1 MIKKLL
7 LFLVFLACFSC
18 ASVFNKETTV
28 VHISSDKAGKIVYQ
42 QDTLQVHQKEI
53 KITPRRRNRVLKI
66 KVLKDSLQ
74 RDFYLEPKLSKL
86 YWANLINNYGI
97 GMLIDLTNNKRFTYQ
112 HNLHFVTDSA
122 TNQIV
127 IETKKVTAI
136 PKNTFLVYTSPL
148 QFLDF
153 FNEPMGTLGAEYFFM
168 KNISLSGEYGFRNS
182 SFYNRDYNF
191 GFLDEK
197 ASVFR
202 IETKWY
208 NAINLTKNVLLN
220 EYLSLEYRQLNS
232 NYHDNLT
239 YYFKD
244 YSLGNGP
251 INDDFATQKTVSI
264 VNFKYGILV
273 PLGKKM
279 YFDFYTGFGIRTKK
293 FDHINLEYNKQI
305 HQINFSDDLSLFDI
319 REFKDYNQKSFLNY
333 SLGFKFGIKL

>member
-7 LFLVFLACFSC
+7 LFLVSLACFSC

-28 VHISSDKAGKIVYQ
+28 VNISADKDSKIVYQ

-53 KITPRRRNRVLKI
+53 KITPTRRNRVLKI

-74 RDFYLEPKLSKL
+74 RDFYLEPKLSIL
-86 YWANLINNYGI
+86 YWANILNNYGV
-97 GMLIDLTNNKRFTYQ
+97 GMLIDLTNNKRFTYA
-112 HNLHFVTDSA
+112 HHLHFITDSV

-127 IETKKVTAI
+127 LGTKKVTAI
-136 PKNTFLVYTSPL
+136 PKHTFFVYTSPL

-153 FNEPMGTLGAEYFFM
+153 FNEPMGTLGAEYFYM
-168 KNISLSGEYGFRNS
+168 KNISVSGEYGFRNS

-191 GFLDEK
+191 GFIDEK

-208 NAINLTKNVLLN
+208 NAINLTKNVHLN

-232 NYHDNLT
+232 SYHDNLT

-244 YSLGNGP
+244 YTIQSGS
-251 INDDFATQKTVSI
+251 ISDDFATQKTVSI
-264 VNFKYGILV
+264 VNLKYGILV
-273 PLGKKM
+273 PLGKKL
-279 YFDFYTGFGIRTKK
+279 YFDFYTGFGIRTKQ
-293 FDHINLEYNKQI
+293 FNHINLEYNQQL
-305 HQINFSDDLSLFDI
+305 HNINFFDTLFLFNP
-319 REFKDYNQKSFLNY
+319 RRFKNYDQRTFLNY

>member
-7 LFLVFLACFSC
+7 FFLVLLCCFSC
-18 ASVFNKETTV
+18 ASIFNKKTTV
-28 VHISSDKAGKIVYQ
+28 VKISSDKESKIIYQ
-42 QDTLQVHQKEI
+42 QDTLQVYQKEI
-53 KITPRRRNRVLKI
+53 KITPIRKNRVLKI

-74 RDFYLEPKLSKL
+74 KDFYLEPKLSKL
-86 YWANLINNYGI
+86 YWANILNTYGI

-112 HNLHFVTDSA
+112 HNLHFITDSIN
-122 TNQIV
+122 NQIV
-127 IETKKVTAI
+127 IGTKKVTAI
-136 PKNTFLVYTSPL
+136 PKHTFFLYTSPL
-148 QFLDF
+148 QFLDV

-182 SFYNRDYNF
+182 SFYNRDYDF

-208 NAINLTKNVLLN
+208 NAINLTKNVHLN

-232 NYHDNLT
+232 SYHDNLT

-244 YSLGNGP
+244 YSIQSGP
-251 INDDFATQKTVSI
+251 ISDDFATEKTVRI
-264 VNFKYGILV
+264 VNFKYGLLV

-279 YFDFYTGFGIRTKK
+279 YFDFYTGLGIRTKQ
-293 FDHINLEYNKQI
+293 FNHINLEYNEQLHDI
-305 HQINFSDDLSLFDI
+305 SFVDTYFLFNP
-319 REFKDYNQKSFLNY
+319 RSFKNYNQRSFLNY